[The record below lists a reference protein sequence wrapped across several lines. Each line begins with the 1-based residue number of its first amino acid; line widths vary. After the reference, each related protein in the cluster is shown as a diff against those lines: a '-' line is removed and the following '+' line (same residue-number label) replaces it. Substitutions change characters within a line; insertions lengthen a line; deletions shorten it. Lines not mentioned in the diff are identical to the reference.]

1 MGLEAGKLRHRVTF
15 EKRIDQQNA
24 ETGGLTSVWL
34 PLFADVPAAVEPLS
48 AREFMS
54 ASAMQSKVIA
64 RITVRY
70 QAGMDATQR
79 IKHGTKIY
87 NPEGVLPDKD
97 SGVEYLTIPCSA
109 GVNEG

>member
-15 EKRIDQQNA
+15 EKRIDQQDP
-24 ETGGLTSVWL
+24 ESGGLTSVWL

-79 IKHGTKIY
+79 IKHGAKIY
-87 NPEGVLPDKD
+87 NPEGMLPDKD